1 MKILV
6 DEMPACKDNCWFS
19 DTRWVDDHWEPYCI
33 LGPDGVTDC
42 DLENGECSKLHSFQ
56 VVQPEPQVVWTNY
69 IPEACRSC
77 SNHPANGGS
86 GNCNCTLGSPSVTCS
101 SIDCQGR

>member
-1 MKILV
+1 MQKLREEFSCVDSKWEVIFMKILV

-19 DTRWVDDHWEPYCI
+19 DTSWVDDHWEPYCI

-56 VVQPEPQVVWTNY
+56 LRLMTTTPYENV
-69 IPEACRSC
+69 
-77 SNHPANGGS
+77 NG
-86 GNCNCTLGSPSVTCS
+86 
-101 SIDCQGR
+101 R